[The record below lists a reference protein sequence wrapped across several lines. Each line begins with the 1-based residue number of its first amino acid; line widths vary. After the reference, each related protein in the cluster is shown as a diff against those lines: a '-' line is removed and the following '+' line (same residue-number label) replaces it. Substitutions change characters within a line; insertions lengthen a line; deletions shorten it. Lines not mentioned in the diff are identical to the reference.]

1 LISIDLLT
9 KVNVGI
15 LYSEDLKLLANT
27 ASKFL
32 YNILIIFVRKKM
44 QILKLV
50 FLFFVIIPMINL
62 IPEAEAHALFNSGE
76 EWIGD
81 YRIQIATLP
90 EIPAVDEEIQVLFQ
104 IVDADFQELDQ
115 FTMGIRIF
123 YDGEQIDAIMP
134 NMYQNGHM
142 EMDYIFEM
150 SGNHV
155 FRVDLYDIAAD
166 GQPLTY
172 TFNISSQNTFGFV
185 FIGAVTMGG
194 IMTAIIFIYVYL
206 SKRRSKSK
214 Q

>member
-1 LISIDLLT
+1 MESAKIDFFMFHTESMIGLIS
-9 KVNVGI
+9 
-15 LYSEDLKLLANT
+15 
-27 ASKFL
+27 
-32 YNILIIFVRKKM
+32 
-44 QILKLV
+44 
-50 FLFFVIIPMINL
+50 
-62 IPEAEAHALFNSGE
+62 EAEDHSLFNSAE

-81 YRIQIATLP
+81 HRIQIATLP

-123 YDGEQIDAIMP
+123 YDGEQIDAVMP
-134 NMYQNGHM
+134 KMYQDGHM

-150 SGNHV
+150 SGNHI
-155 FRVDLYDIAAD
+155 FRVDLYDVADD

-172 TFNISSQNTFGFV
+172 TFNISSQNTFGFI
-185 FIGAVTMGG
+185 FIGSISMGG
-194 IMTAIIFIYVYL
+194 IMTAIIFAYVYL

>member
-1 LISIDLLT
+1 ML
-9 KVNVGI
+9 VN
-15 LYSEDLKLLANT
+15 LYSEDLKLLENII
-27 ASKFL
+27 SKFP

-44 QILKLV
+44 QMIKLI
-50 FLFFVIIPMINL
+50 FLLFAIMPMINL
-62 IPEAEAHALFNSGE
+62 IPETEAHPLFNSGE
-76 EWIGD
+76 EWIGN
-81 YRIQIATLP
+81 YRVQIATLP

-104 IVDADFQELDQ
+104 VVDADFQELDQ

-123 YDGEQIDAIMP
+123 YDGEQIDAVMP

-142 EMDYIFEM
+142 EMDYVFEM

-155 FRVDLYDIAAD
+155 FRVDLYEIADD

-172 TFNISSQNTFGFV
+172 TFNISSQNTFGFI
-185 FIGAVTMGG
+185 FISAITMGG

-206 SKRRSKSK
+206 SKHRSKSK

>member
-1 LISIDLLT
+1 
-9 KVNVGI
+9 VN
-15 LYSEDLKLLANT
+15 LYSEDLKLLENIVN
-27 ASKFL
+27 KFL
-32 YNILIIFVRKKM
+32 YNILIAFVRKKM
-44 QILKLV
+44 QIMKFI
-50 FLFFVIIPMINL
+50 FLFFVIMPMINL
-62 IPEAEAHALFNSGE
+62 IPGVEAHPLFNSGE

-104 IVDADFQELDQ
+104 VVDADFQELDQ
-115 FTMGIRIF
+115 FTMGIRVF
-123 YDGEQIDAIMP
+123 YDGEQIDAVMP
-134 NMYQNGHM
+134 KMYQNGHM

-155 FRVDLYDIAAD
+155 FRVDLYDIADD
-166 GQPLTY
+166 GRPLTY

-185 FIGAVTMGG
+185 FISAVTMGG
-194 IMTAIIFIYVYL
+194 IMTAIIFIYVYW

>member
-1 LISIDLLT
+1 VVNLFSI
-9 KVNVGI
+9 N
-15 LYSEDLKLLANT
+15 LKLLANT
-27 ASKFL
+27 ISKFF
-32 YNILIIFVRKKM
+32 YNILIRFVRKKM
-44 QILKLV
+44 QRLKLF
-50 FLFFVIIPMINL
+50 FLVLLTVLTFSL
-62 IPEAEAHALFNSGE
+62 ISEAEAHSMFNSYE

-81 YRIQIATLP
+81 HRVQIATLP

-104 IVDADFQELDQ
+104 VVDADFQELDQ
-115 FTMGIRIF
+115 FTLGIRIF
-123 YDGEQIDAIMP
+123 YDGEQIDAVIP
-134 NMYQNGHM
+134 KMYQNGHM

-155 FRVDLYDIAAD
+155 FRVDLYDIADD

-185 FIGAVTMGG
+185 FISAVTMGG
-194 IMTAIIFIYVYL
+194 MMTAIIFVYVYW

>member
-1 LISIDLLT
+1 ML
-9 KVNVGI
+9 VN
-15 LYSEDLKLLANT
+15 LYSIDLKLLANT
-27 ASKFL
+27 SNKFL

-44 QILKLV
+44 QIMKLV

-81 YRIQIATLP
+81 HRVQISTLP
-90 EIPAVDEEIQVLFQ
+90 EIPAVDEEIQLLLRV
-104 IVDADFQELDQ
+104 VDADFQELDQ
-115 FTMGIRIF
+115 FTLGIRIF
-123 YDGEQIDAIMP
+123 YDGEQIDVIMP
-134 NMYQNGHM
+134 KTYQNGHV
-142 EMDYIFEM
+142 EMDYFFEN

-155 FRVDLYDIAAD
+155 FRVDLYDVSKD

-172 TFNISSQNTFGFV
+172 TFNLSAQNPFGFI

-194 IMTAIIFIYVYL
+194 IMTAIIFIYVYF
-206 SKRRSKSK
+206 SKRRAKSK

>member
-1 LISIDLLT
+1 ML
-9 KVNVGI
+9 VN
-15 LYSEDLKLLANT
+15 LCSEDLKLLANT
-27 ASKFL
+27 VSKFL
-32 YNILIIFVRKKM
+32 YNILIILVRKKM

-90 EIPAVDEEIQVLFQ
+90 EIPAVDEEIQVLLR
-104 IVDADFQELDQ
+104 IVDADFKEPDQ

-123 YDGEQIDAIMP
+123 YDGEQIDAVMP

-142 EMDYIFEM
+142 EMDYIFEI

-155 FRVDLYDIAAD
+155 FRVDLYDVAAD
-166 GQPLTY
+166 GEPLTY
-172 TFNISSQNTFGFV
+172 TFNISTQDTFGFV
-185 FIGAVTMGG
+185 FISAVTMGG

>member
-1 LISIDLLT
+1 
-9 KVNVGI
+9 VY
-15 LYSEDLKLLANT
+15 LYSEDLKLLENIVN
-27 ASKFL
+27 KFL
-32 YNILIIFVRKKM
+32 YNILIMSVRKKM

-50 FLFFVIIPMINL
+50 FLFFIIIPMINL
-62 IPEAEAHALFNSGE
+62 IPEVEAHPLFNSGE

-90 EIPAVDEEIQVLFQ
+90 EIPSVDEEIQVLFQ
-104 IVDADFQELDQ
+104 VVDADFQEIDQ
-115 FTMGIRIF
+115 FTMGIRVF
-123 YDGEQIDAIMP
+123 YDGEQVDAVMP
-134 NMYQNGHM
+134 KMYQNGHM

-155 FRVDLYDIAAD
+155 FRVDLYDIADD

-185 FIGAVTMGG
+185 FISAVTMGG
-194 IMTAIIFIYVYL
+194 MMTAIIFVYVYW

>member
-1 LISIDLLT
+1 MVNLFSI
-9 KVNVGI
+9 N
-15 LYSEDLKLLANT
+15 LKLLANT
-27 ASKFL
+27 ISEFF
-32 YNILIIFVRKKM
+32 YNILIRFVRKKM
-44 QILKLV
+44 QRLKLF
-50 FLFFVIIPMINL
+50 FLVLLTVLTFSL
-62 IPEAEAHALFNSGE
+62 ISEAEAHSMFNSYE

-81 YRIQIATLP
+81 HRVQIATLP

-104 IVDADFQELDQ
+104 VVDADFQELDQ
-115 FTMGIRIF
+115 FTLGIRIF
-123 YDGEQIDAIMP
+123 YDGEQIDAVIP
-134 NMYQNGHM
+134 KMYQNGHM

-155 FRVDLYDIAAD
+155 FRVDLYDIADD

-185 FIGAVTMGG
+185 FISAVTMGG
-194 IMTAIIFIYVYL
+194 MMTAIIFVYVYW

>member
-1 LISIDLLT
+1 
-9 KVNVGI
+9 VN

-27 ASKFL
+27 ISKFL
-32 YNILIIFVRKKM
+32 YNILIILVRKKM

-62 IPEAEAHALFNSGE
+62 IPEAEAHPLFNSGE

-81 YRIQIATLP
+81 HRIQIATLP
-90 EIPAVDEEIQVLFQ
+90 EIPAVDEEIQVLFRV
-104 IVDADFQELDQ
+104 VDTDFQELDQ

-134 NMYQNGHM
+134 KIYQNGHM

-172 TFNISSQNTFGFV
+172 TFNISSQDTFGFV

>member
-1 LISIDLLT
+1 MF
-9 KVNVGI
+9 VN
-15 LYSEDLKLLANT
+15 LCSEDLKLLANT
-27 ASKFL
+27 VSKSL
-32 YNILIIFVRKKM
+32 YNILIILVRKKM

-81 YRIQIATLP
+81 YRVQIATLP
-90 EIPAVDEEIQVLFQ
+90 EIPAVDEEIQVLLRV
-104 IVDADFQELDQ
+104 VDADFQELDQ
-115 FTMGIRIF
+115 FTLGIRIF

-134 NMYQNGHM
+134 KTYQNGHV
-142 EMDYIFEM
+142 EMDYFFEN

-155 FRVDLYDIAAD
+155 FRVDLYDVSKD

-172 TFNISSQNTFGFV
+172 TFNLSAQNPFGFI

-194 IMTAIIFIYVYL
+194 IMTAIIFIYVYF
-206 SKRRSKSK
+206 SKRRAKSK

>member
-1 LISIDLLT
+1 ML
-9 KVNVGI
+9 VN
-15 LYSEDLKLLANT
+15 LCSEDLKLLANT
-27 ASKFL
+27 VSKFL
-32 YNILIIFVRKKM
+32 YNILIILVRKKM

-50 FLFFVIIPMINL
+50 FLFFIIIPMINL

-90 EIPAVDEEIQVLFQ
+90 EIPAVDEEIQVLLR
-104 IVDADFQELDQ
+104 IVDADFKEPDQ
-115 FTMGIRIF
+115 FTIGIRIF
-123 YDGEQIDAIMP
+123 YDGEQIDAVMP

-155 FRVDLYDIAAD
+155 FRVDLYDVAAD
-166 GQPLTY
+166 GEPLTY
-172 TFNISSQNTFGFV
+172 TFNISSQDTFGFV
-185 FIGAVTMGG
+185 FISAVTMGG

>member
-1 LISIDLLT
+1 MH
-9 KVNVGI
+9 VN
-15 LYSEDLKLLANT
+15 LYSEDLKLLAIT
-27 ASKFL
+27 ANKFL

-44 QILKLV
+44 QMMKLV
-50 FLFFVIIPMINL
+50 FLFFAIIPMINL
-62 IPEAEAHALFNSGE
+62 IPGAEAHPLFNSGE

-81 YRIQIATLP
+81 HRIQIATLP
-90 EIPAVDEEIQVLFQ
+90 EIPAVDEEIQVLFRV
-104 IVDADFQELDQ
+104 VDTDFQELDQ

-123 YDGEQIDAIMP
+123 YDGEQIDAVMP
-134 NMYQNGHM
+134 KMYQNGHM

-155 FRVDLYDIAAD
+155 FRVYLYDVADD

-185 FIGAVTMGG
+185 FISAVTMGG
-194 IMTAIIFIYVYL
+194 MMTAIIFVYVYW

>member
-1 LISIDLLT
+1 
-9 KVNVGI
+9 
-15 LYSEDLKLLANT
+15 
-27 ASKFL
+27 
-32 YNILIIFVRKKM
+32 M

-62 IPEAEAHALFNSGE
+62 IPEAEAHPLFNSGE

-81 YRIQIATLP
+81 YRIQIATQP
-90 EIPAVDEEIQVLFQ
+90 EIPAVGEEIQVLFQ
-104 IVDADFQELDQ
+104 IVDTDFQELDQ

-123 YDGEQIDAIMP
+123 YDGEQIDGVMP
-134 NMYQNGHM
+134 KMYQNGHM

-155 FRVDLYDIAAD
+155 FRVDLYDIADD

-185 FIGAVTMGG
+185 FISAVTMGG
-194 IMTAIIFIYVYL
+194 MMTAIIFVYVYW

>member
-1 LISIDLLT
+1 M
-9 KVNVGI
+9 N

-27 ASKFL
+27 IHKFL
-32 YNILIIFVRKKM
+32 YNILIIFVGKKM

-62 IPEAEAHALFNSGE
+62 IPGAEAHPLFNSGE

-81 YRIQIATLP
+81 HRIQIATLP

-104 IVDADFQELDQ
+104 VVDADFQELDQ

-123 YDGEQIDAIMP
+123 YDGEQIDAVMP
-134 NMYQNGHM
+134 KMYQNGHM

-155 FRVDLYDIAAD
+155 FRVDLYDVADD

-185 FIGAVTMGG
+185 FISAVTMGG
-194 IMTAIIFIYVYL
+194 MMTAIIFVYVYW

>member
-1 LISIDLLT
+1 M
-9 KVNVGI
+9 N

-27 ASKFL
+27 IHKFL
-32 YNILIIFVRKKM
+32 YNILIIFVGKKM

-50 FLFFVIIPMINL
+50 FLFFVITPMINL
-62 IPEAEAHALFNSGE
+62 IPEAEAHPLFNSGE

-81 YRIQIATLP
+81 YRVQIATLP
-90 EIPAVDEEIQVLFQ
+90 EIPAVDEEIQVLLR
-104 IVDADFQELDQ
+104 IVDADFEELDQ

-123 YDGEQIDAIMP
+123 YDGEQIDAVMP

-155 FRVDLYDIAAD
+155 FRVDLYDVAAD

-172 TFNISSQNTFGFV
+172 TFNISTQDTFGFV

>member
-1 LISIDLLT
+1 MF
-9 KVNVGI
+9 VN
-15 LYSEDLKLLANT
+15 LCSEDLKLLANT
-27 ASKFL
+27 VSKFL
-32 YNILIIFVRKKM
+32 YNILIILVRKKM
-44 QILKLV
+44 QMLKLV

-62 IPEAEAHALFNSGE
+62 IPEAEAHPLFNSGE

-134 NMYQNGHM
+134 KMYQNGHM

-194 IMTAIIFIYVYL
+194 MMTAIIFIYVYV
-206 SKRRSKSK
+206 SKRRAKSK